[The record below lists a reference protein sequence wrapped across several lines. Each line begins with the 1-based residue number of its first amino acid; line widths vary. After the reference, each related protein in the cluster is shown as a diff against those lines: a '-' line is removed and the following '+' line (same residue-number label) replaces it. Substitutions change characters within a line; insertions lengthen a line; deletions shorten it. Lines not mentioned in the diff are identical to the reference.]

1 MNADGKGWYRIATEK
16 APQNYG
22 YNGIRLEVPEHQQN
36 SGRSLADPWQETR
49 KYRTTERGAVALQV

>member
-22 YNGIRLEVPEHQQN
+22 YNGIRLEVPEHQQIP
-36 SGRSLADPWQETR
+36 GRSLAGDAEIPNNR
-49 KYRTTERGAVALQV
+49 KRSSGPTGLS